1 MRREGGGVKEVQG
14 GTLQMPFSGFYQVSK
29 GLRHGP
35 RPMANALAKASDQG
49 LGQDVL
55 QRLGQGLGQGQTKAL
70 ARTLA

>member
-1 MRREGGGVKEVQG
+1 MGGSRRSRGDTPKAFQRLLQG
-14 GTLQMPFSGFYQVSK
+14 FE
-29 GLRHGP
+29 
-35 RPMANALAKASDQG
+35 RPKAWAKADGQALAKASDQG

>member
-14 GTLQMPFSGFYQVSK
+14 GTLQMPFSGFYKVSK

-49 LGQDVL
+49 LGQ
-55 QRLGQGLGQGQTKAL
+55 GLGLIKAPVQPQAL
-70 ARTLA
+70 G